1 MLRHNNPFKKSI
13 GKTLSANAGDE
24 DLALFTVI
32 GSVDILAIYGVVTS
46 GLGAGLTVAYF
57 NLWDGASEVEIT
69 DNVGA
74 DISSLP
80 AGSVISKLDV
90 ATAVVDVVDATNG
103 AVSEDATYKQFRKEF
118 NVTAKAGATTTI
130 RFTYTAAGVASGV
143 IQFFCEYIPR
153 SQGAKLS

>member
-1 MLRHNNPFKKSI
+1 MLRHNNPFKI
-13 GKTLSANAGDE
+13 TTGKTLAANGGSE
-24 DLALFTVI
+24 NLTLFTVT
-32 GSVDILAIYGVVTS
+32 GSVDILAIYGVVTT
-46 GLGAGLTVAYF
+46 GLSAGLTIAYF
-57 NLWDGASEVEIT
+57 NLYDGAAEVEIT
-69 DNVGA
+69 DNAGSV
-74 DISSLP
+74 ISSLP
-80 AGSVISKLDV
+80 VGSIISKLDV
-90 ATAVVDVVDATNG
+90 ATAVVNVVNATNG